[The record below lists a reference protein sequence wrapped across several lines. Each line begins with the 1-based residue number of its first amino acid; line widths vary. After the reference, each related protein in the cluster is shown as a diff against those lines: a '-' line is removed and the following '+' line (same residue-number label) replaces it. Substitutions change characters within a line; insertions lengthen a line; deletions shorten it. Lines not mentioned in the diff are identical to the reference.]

1 MTDLRNT
8 ITHILEHKQRLA
20 DANEATIQQY
30 VVLPILRVLGW
41 NDANLA
47 SMEVIPEYKVES
59 RRADYALHIKQE
71 QNPVVLIECKRWDQ
85 PIGKNEEQ
93 ICFYAYSGNVPLA
106 IITNGKLW
114 RFYLSRW
121 EASSLSDRI
130 FCETDIKDRENAVI
144 DLEKYLLKSNV
155 KSGEAEVDAKIA
167 LEEKGKTNTTE
178 ISPTILNPNPV
189 DDVTDN
195 PSEKRP
201 LTVFVHPDGEWTIER
216 VRNSL
221 SQEVKNYH
229 EKNFS
234 EDRCNVFYGGVA
246 GILSLIRKEWG
257 LYPKF
262 RKVLCGFFLD
272 KGVTRIRRIFGFLLS
287 PHLPYGGSV
296 DRVGKAVSSSA
307 ASTPPRLFVRIAE
320 EEAKQL
326 EHEYGCEFCAISR
339 DKTDF
344 VYYHIPENI
353 SELFPVLEFAYKK
366 HTGTNLSDNP

>member
-8 ITHILEHKQRLA
+8 IAHILEHKQYLA
-20 DANEATIQQY
+20 EVNEATIQQY
-30 VVLPILRVLGW
+30 VILPILRALGW
-41 NDANLA
+41 DDTNLA
-47 SMEVIPEYKVES
+47 SMEVLPEYQVES

-71 QNPVVLIECKRWDQ
+71 QNPVVLVECKRWNH

-130 FCETDIKDRENAVI
+130 FCETDIEDREAAI
-144 DLEKYLLKSNV
+144 TDLEKYLLKSKV
-155 KSGEAEVDAKIA
+155 ASGEAELDAEIA

-178 ISPTILNPNPV
+178 ISPIILNPNPV

-201 LTVFVHPDGEWTIER
+201 ITVFVDPDGEWTIER

-221 SQEVKNYH
+221 SEEVRNYH

-234 EDRCNVFYGGVA
+234 EDRCNAFYRGVA

-262 RKVLCGFFLD
+262 RKVLCGLFFD
-272 KGVTRIRRIFGFLLS
+272 KGVTRIKRIYGLLLS

-296 DRVGKAVSSSA
+296 DRNGKAVSSSA
-307 ASTPPRLFVRIAE
+307 ALTPPRLFVRITQ
-320 EEAKQL
+320 EEAEQL

-344 VYYHIPENI
+344 VYYHLPQDMSI
-353 SELFPVLEFAYKK
+353 LLPVLEFAYNK
-366 HTGTNLSDNP
+366 HSGN